1 MSSIY
6 DISGTTSDSF
16 SMNNKCTFLQ
26 GDENPQAYLG
36 QDGDVYFQSNGNIL
50 SKRNGTWESM
60 IESSM
65 PLPSSGVNKYLISN
79 GINYEFSSMVV
90 PTVSLPTKNNQVM
103 IASPTENGWS
113 ISMSDV
119 STDNFNNLVYKNTNN
134 DFTGRNTV
142 PTPTQN
148 NTKDIVNVE
157 YVETK
162 VAEAV
167 QKSGEETQK
176 TVLLAVPTGTI
187 IMHASN
193 STPSGYLPCDGGAY
207 NRTTYANLFRTIGTT
222 YGVGNNS
229 TTFNVPDLRD
239 RFALGSNGNNLG
251 TTGGEATHQLTID
264 EMPTH
269 THTMNTLNV
278 TAYDKTYKSGNLA
291 QGTLEPVV
299 SSPTGGNQPHNNMPP
314 YVVIRY
320 YIKY

>member
-16 SMNNKCTFLQ
+16 TMNNKCTFLQ
-26 GDENPQAYLG
+26 GDENPQSYLG

-79 GINYEFSSMVV
+79 GTNYEFSQSVV
-90 PTVSLPTKNNQVM
+90 PTVTLPTKNNQIMV
-103 IASPTENGWS
+103 ASPTANGWS
-113 ISMSDV
+113 ISMSNV
-119 STDNFNNLVYKNTNN
+119 TSDNFNNLVYQNTNN

-142 PTPTQN
+142 PTPSQD

-167 QKSGEETQK
+167 QKSSEVTQQ
-176 TVLLAVPTGTI
+176 TVMLAVPAGTI

-193 STPSGYLPCDGGAY
+193 RTPDGYLPCDGGAY

-239 RFALGSNGNNLG
+239 KFALGSNGNNLG
-251 TTGGEATHQLTID
+251 TKGGESSHKLTVS
-264 EMPTH
+264 ELPSH

-278 TAYDKTYKSGNLA
+278 IAYDKTYKSGNLA
-291 QGTLEPVV
+291 QGTLSPVE
-299 SSPTGGNQPHNNMPP
+299 SSATGGNQAHNNMPP